1 MKRGDYLTFQKQ
13 TSWTNRILLLILLIY
28 STCFCSLLIEGLSNI
43 IVTMILKPCNLKNSK
58 EQYHNFYLNKSQGYT
73 RPECWYC
80 FDYKDSHQACI
91 KNNVIK
97 LKYSLHFSH
106 LMNWCPNIR
115 LIIAAILGLLDSI
128 SPASSW
134 LWSPLTDCMPS
145 PDLSLILPTPD
156 SPR

>member
-58 EQYHNFYLNKSQGYT
+58 EQYHNSYLHKSQGFT
-73 RPECWYC
+73 WPEC
-80 FDYKDSHQACI
+80 FNYKDSHQACI

-97 LKYSLHFSH
+97 LKYSLPFSH

-115 LIIAAILGLLDSI
+115 LIIAVISGLLDSI
-128 SPASSW
+128 SPASLW
-134 LWSPLTDCMPS
+134 LWFPLTDSMPS
-145 PDLSLILPTPD
+145 PDPSLILPTPD